1 MGGNKLTNSLGVCGI
16 IVNQEDMPFTDKGM
30 CPDIIMNPHG
40 YPSRMTVGKLMELL
54 GGKAALCDGKFR
66 YGTVPKKNLAG
77 KMTVTG
83 IWRGHSFEYVRS
95 SYKTWFFLLW
105 KRFYYFR

>member
-1 MGGNKLTNSLGVCGI
+1 LDTIQKNKPHSILTFFSPIFLQLLIFLGVCGI

-66 YGTVPKKNLAG
+66 YGTVEKKN
-77 KMTVTG
+77 
-83 IWRGHSFEYVRS
+83 WREN
-95 SYKTWFFLLW
+95 
-105 KRFYYFR
+105 